1 MYTFDGR
8 VRYSET
14 DENGFLSIAGI
25 VNYFQDASTF
35 QSEDLG
41 VGVEVVSGLGL
52 AWVLN
57 SWQIV
62 VHRIPKLGD
71 RIVIGT
77 FPTSFKGFMGH
88 RNFFLETPEGERLV
102 EANSIWTLLDM
113 KKGMP
118 VRVPALISEK
128 YTLEEPISM
137 PIASRKIT
145 VPESGAEQES
155 FQVGRQHLDGN
166 HHVNNGQYI
175 AMAMEY
181 LPADFVIG
189 QMRAEYKKQAL
200 LQDTIIPVVTVEEE
214 RVVVALNSSDGLS
227 FAVVEFVKES

>member
-200 LQDTIIPVVTVEEE
+200 LQDTIVPVVTVEEE
-214 RVVVALNSSDGLS
+214 RVVVALNGSDGLS